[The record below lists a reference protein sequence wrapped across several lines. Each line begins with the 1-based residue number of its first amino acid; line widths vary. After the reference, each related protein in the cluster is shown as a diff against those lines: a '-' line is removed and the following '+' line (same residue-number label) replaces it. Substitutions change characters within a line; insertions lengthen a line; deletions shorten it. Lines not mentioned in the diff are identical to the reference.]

1 MALNI
6 DIERAEQIIA
16 YHFRN
21 RDRLREALQAATRIQ
36 QEATGETLERHD
48 GNRRLAQLGHK
59 VVELVLLDIW
69 YGTGADRGKCNGNM
83 QHIVWLTHTTEEA
96 NNILGRVAR
105 NDFLADIA
113 QQSGLDACI
122 VPSVRQQT
130 QIIPPATLKLV
141 LTAVIGGVWLDSGKS
156 IAVTMDVM
164 RNLRQVKLL
173 SCSSPFTYRSS
184 GSAKLG
190 NARILSQRRGR

>member
-1 MALNI
+1 MALDI
-6 DIERAEQIIA
+6 DIERAEQIIG
-16 YHFRN
+16 YQFRN

-36 QEATGETLERHD
+36 ELTGETLERHD

-69 YGTGADRGKCNGNM
+69 YGTGGDRGKYSGNI
-83 QHIVWLTHTTEEA
+83 QHSVWLTDISEEA
-96 NNILGRVAR
+96 NNILVRLAS
-105 NDFLADIA
+105 NEFLAGIA

-122 VPSVRQQT
+122 VPSVRQQN

-156 IAVTMDVM
+156 IEITMEVM
-164 RNLRQVKLL
+164 HNLRQVQLL
-173 SCSSPFTYRSS
+173 YLPSPLHLQEF
-184 GSAKLG
+184 
-190 NARILSQRRGR
+190 RIC